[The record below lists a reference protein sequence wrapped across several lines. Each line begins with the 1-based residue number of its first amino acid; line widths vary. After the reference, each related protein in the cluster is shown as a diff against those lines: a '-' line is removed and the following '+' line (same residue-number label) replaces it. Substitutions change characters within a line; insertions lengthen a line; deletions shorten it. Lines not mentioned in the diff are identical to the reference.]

1 MALKLNSSFG
11 TMNAEILIHKTGQ
24 DLMIGFNPKFLID
37 ALRIIDDEN
46 VTLYMMNPK
55 SPCFIK
61 DEEETYIYLILPV
74 NSTRRQYKH
83 IPGNGIYSWYGIERK
98 KMEKIHL
105 KDDFIK
111 LGQALKLAG
120 LVDSGVEAKIVIQDG
135 KVSVNGAAELQR
147 GKKLYPGD
155 VVSFG
160 GKEFQIEK

>member
-1 MALKLNSSFG
+1 M
-11 TMNAEILIHKTGQ
+11 
-24 DLMIGFNPKFLID
+24 
-37 ALRIIDDEN
+37 
-46 VTLYMMNPK
+46 
-55 SPCFIK
+55 
-61 DEEETYIYLILPV
+61 
-74 NSTRRQYKH
+74 
-83 IPGNGIYSWYGIERK
+83 YSWNGIERK